1 VAKVAREQSQV
12 RAWPL
17 LCATAALEAMALAGI
32 IPVHADITHAVALP
46 PLDLTYD
53 LGLLLAHANTP
64 IWFSVGLVL
73 SLAGRATLLSLMLGS
88 LRRFWFALRFELV
101 CLVPSFVAAQLMYS
115 GQTVLYAYVF
125 WAGLVVAVAFTLLL
139 AHVPWR
145 QCQSVGRAFI
155 HGLIHGIRLPTVS
168 FYLLGLAVVGVLVR
182 NGGQAADL
190 VGLLASSALTF
201 VTARKLRSQP
211 SARVATSLGAAVVSL
226 VVLAAIVIPKAGST
240 HAETAA
246 RAAPRQ
252 GELVMVPGIDTSSG
266 HGTLFLVKPQTLG
279 FPCAR
284 TFYYSYAGPGPGAPR
299 GQSACPI
306 TSGAAYTRAD
316 TERPLGDLVSS
327 FRAQVD
333 SLKPPVTV
341 VAHSSG
347 SWIAWAALSSDRTSP
362 VRHLVMFAPLTGA
375 LGYPPPGPHGE
386 GFVGAAGMRLVVQAG
401 RSLGITRFDPDSP
414 LAMELL
420 APAGRLA
427 NLFDQPLPHSVE
439 SLDVVSVFDASIF
452 ADSTTDPFPR
462 SASACL
468 LFETHS
474 GLPTSSEA
482 ANYTTRF
489 LEGKPTSEMSAGCS
503 PFTGWVADA
512 GAAFGV
518 P

>member
-1 VAKVAREQSQV
+1 VAKVTREQSQV

-32 IPVHADITHAVALP
+32 IPVHADIIHAVALP

-53 LGLLLAHANTP
+53 LGLLLARANTP
-64 IWFSVGLVL
+64 IWFSVGLL
-73 SLAGRATLLSLMLGS
+73 LALAGRATLLSLMLGS
-88 LRRFWFALRFELV
+88 PRRFWFALRFELV
-101 CLVPSFVAAQLMYS
+101 CLVPSFVAAELMYS

-125 WAGLVVAVAFTLLL
+125 WGGVVVAVAFALLL
-139 AHVPWR
+139 AHIPWR
-145 QCQSVGRAFI
+145 QSDSVGHALI
-155 HGLIHGIRLPTVS
+155 HGLVHGIRLPTVT
-168 FYLLGLAVVGVLVR
+168 FYLLGLALLGILVR

-190 VGLLASSALTF
+190 VGLLVSSALTL
-201 VTARKLRSQP
+201 VTARKLRDQP
-211 SARVATSLGAAVVSL
+211 SARVATSLGAAVVGL
-226 VVLAAIVIPKAGST
+226 VVVAAIVLPEAGSPHT
-240 HAETAA
+240 ETAA
-246 RAAPRQ
+246 RPAPRQ
-252 GELVMVPGIDTSSG
+252 GELVMVPGIDTWSG

-279 FPCAR
+279 YPCVR
-284 TFYYSYAGPGPGAPR
+284 TVYYSYAGPGPGAPR
-299 GQSACPI
+299 GQSACRI
-306 TSGAAYTRAD
+306 TSGAPYTRAD
-316 TERPLGDLVSS
+316 TERPLGDLVGS

-347 SWIAWAALSSDRTSP
+347 SWIAWAALSGDRTSP
-362 VRHLVMFAPLTGA
+362 VRHLVMLAPLTGA
-375 LGYPPPGPHGE
+375 LGYPPPGAHGQ
-386 GFVGAAGMRLVVQAG
+386 GFVGAAGMRLVVQVG

-414 LAMELL
+414 LAAELL

-427 NLFDQPLPHSVE
+427 NLFDQPLPHGVE
-439 SLDVVSVFDASIF
+439 ALDVVSVFDASLF

-462 SASACL
+462 SASACP

-482 ANYTTRF
+482 ANDTTRF
-489 LEGKPTSEMSAGCS
+489 LEGEPTDELNAGCS
-503 PFTGWVADA
+503 PFSGWVADA